1 MAAIR
6 QHLQNLRNLQK
17 NKKKIKLGQRHIQP
31 FLLIKSLGIK
41 ENDC

>member
-1 MAAIR
+1 MAAIP

-17 NKKKIKLGQRHIQP
+17 KKKIWYRGIYQP
-31 FLLIKSLGIK
+31 YLLIKSLGIK